1 MALGVIPNPPF
12 SCGKWRTMSTQA
24 RWEGDHVRYVLS
36 VPFFRRASLNWAR
49 AKVRQRHGY
58 QAVVHE
64 AAKASACVSWV
75 HGCTMDHNHHKKYH
89 NHHKNIVFGTNIL
102 NLRSA
107 FLNSAL
113 TFFCCSCSF
122 VDNRRC

>member
-1 MALGVIPNPPF
+1 MA
-12 SCGKWRTMSTQA
+12 T
-24 RWEGDHVRYVLS
+24 
-36 VPFFRRASLNWAR
+36 
-49 AKVRQRHGY
+49 RQLCY
-58 QAVVHE
+58 E

-113 TFFCCSCSF
+113 TFLAFSAALVLLLITDVVEPVLGCLYF
-122 VDNRRC
+122 